1 MARIRKAGR
10 LWREDALATAAGVM
24 VGCEGPVF
32 SLEPNAL
39 FSRNAPLELE
49 IGAGRGEF
57 IIERAAAL
65 PDCNFLAVELSAKI
79 AQLLAMRA
87 ARSGVTNLRVVR
99 MDARTLVHMM
109 LPDHSLAACHIYF
122 PDPWPKMKHSKHRL
136 FSDGI
141 HLGPRPEARA
151 GCSAIYRDRCKG
163 LRRENLRYGR
173 RSRYAT
179 FGHPGPRSRRHRICR
194 KFLAAGVAIYSRA
207 YSADALA
214 EH

>member
-32 SLEPNAL
+32 SLEPKAL
-39 FSRNAPLELE
+39 FTRNAPLELE

-57 IIERAAAL
+57 IIERAAAM

-79 AQLLAMRA
+79 AQLLAVRA

-109 LPDHSLAACHIYF
+109 LPDRSLAACHIYF

-136 FSDGI
+136 FSVEFI
-141 HLGPRPEARA
+141 SALGRKLE
-151 GCSAIYRDRCKG
+151 RDAPLFIATDVKVYAEKIFAMAAAAG
-163 LRRENLRYGR
+163 LRPLDIPV
-173 RSRYAT
+173 
-179 FGHPGPRSRRHRICR
+179 PGADGTGFAR